1 MTSAA
6 GCGPVRLW
14 GVIPAAG
21 IGRRMGVEVPKQY
34 LRIAGRTLLEHAAAA
49 LLAADD
55 LQRLVIAH
63 HPDDSILSTLPL
75 AVNSRV
81 QLVVGGDER
90 AVSVLAAME
99 VLTDLAADDDWVMVH
114 DAARPCIHPSVVQMM
129 LEELADHVVGGIL
142 AQPLSDTVKQADATG
157 SIENTLPRERLWRAQ
172 TPQVFRY
179 RALLDALRK
188 SSQRGI
194 FATDEAMAME
204 RMGHRPRLIEGPASN
219 IKVTFPEDLTL
230 AAWYLERATVLEQ

>member
-1 MTSAA
+1 VTRAA
-6 GCGPVRLW
+6 GGGRVGLW

-21 IGRRMGVEVPKQY
+21 IGRRMGTGMPKQY

-49 LLAADD
+49 LLATDG

-63 HPDDSILSTLPL
+63 HRDDSTLGSLPL
-75 AVNSRV
+75 AMNSRV

-90 AVSVLAAME
+90 AESVLAAVE
-99 VLTDLAADDDWVMVH
+99 ALTGLAADDDWVIVH
-114 DAARPCIHPSVVQMM
+114 DAARPCIQPGMIQMM
-129 LEELADHVVGGIL
+129 LEELADSAVGGIL

-157 SIENTLPRERLWRAQ
+157 AIDKTLPRERLWRAQ

-179 RALLDALRK
+179 RALLEALRNVA
-188 SSQRGI
+188 QGGVC
-194 FATDEAMAME
+194 ATDEAMAME

-230 AAWYLERATVLEQ
+230 ATWYLEQATEREP